1 MPKTKKL
8 EAVIMYVIYVH
19 MCFDIDTINK
29 KKNEVRIFFL
39 PNSEGVS
46 RPLKQL
52 RYVVLSKASNILK
65 CS

>member
-1 MPKTKKL
+1 
-8 EAVIMYVIYVH
+8 

-29 KKNEVRIFFL
+29 KKINDVRIFFL